1 MVNWIKMMGLMIA
14 ARIEGQLSQQPE
26 VALKKKF
33 HTTVT
38 NSIGWIQEAKPPAEN
53 VKS

>member
-1 MVNWIKMMGLMIA
+1 MMGLMISEGQ
-14 ARIEGQLSQQPE
+14 IEGQLSQQPE
-26 VALKKKF
+26 VSLQIKL

-38 NSIGWIQEAKPPAEN
+38 NAYGCIQEAKSPAEN